1 MASELPL
8 GVQEYASLGQPPSTA
23 TMATTSTPAHPQP
36 PSNSHVSSTTTSTTN
51 LAKRLTSHR
60 AHQGL
65 TVIDTEADGCEI
77 GWSHLVHA
85 EIISVTSAMRR
96 NSRWSGM
103 SVSGL
108 SMGSLGMNMGLRGRE
123 YQKEGSYRN
132 QESPL
137 MMGFNNLRSQLSS
150 TGGKWTMIIFAIDS
164 RSTT

>member
-1 MASELPL
+1 MDAST
-8 GVQEYASLGQPPSTA
+8 SHPPPA
-23 TMATTSTPAHPQP
+23 TVNNA
-36 PSNSHVSSTTTSTTN
+36 STTATSTTD

-60 AHQGL
+60 SHQGL

-150 TGGKWTMIIFAIDS
+150 TGGKSAFYAPNLL
-164 RSTT
+164 RSTKLSHWHAVI